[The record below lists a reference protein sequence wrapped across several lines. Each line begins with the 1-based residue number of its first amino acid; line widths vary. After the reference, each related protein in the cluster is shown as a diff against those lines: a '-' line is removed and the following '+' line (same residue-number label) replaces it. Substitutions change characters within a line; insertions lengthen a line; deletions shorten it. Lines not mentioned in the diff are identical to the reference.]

1 MNCDKDPKE
10 IKKIKQTWKERAW
23 ARETTVWRDA
33 RKTDMKGGRFGEG
46 KRARAQDWKWA
57 RSCCLYT
64 PSCTVSLATL
74 ELSALQTEPLF
85 MPYRFIPQTC
95 VCDAWVMRKAPMQT
109 TPLPLSVWILLSVW
123 EWTHTFLHQYASV
136 CVSNAVALLWVPPS
150 SSLLASVL
158 STPQSV
164 DRHILYPLLLECSC
178 FALAYLWPPWMQL
191 RKSCLSLEGKS
202 SLEAFGGNC
211 FMLKTIGFAL
221 CVSLG

>member
-1 MNCDKDPKE
+1 MERESVSERNDSVKRCKKDRYEGREVWGGEKSQSTRLKVSE
-10 IKKIKQTWKERAW
+10 IILFVYAFVYCISCHAW
-23 ARETTVWRDA
+23 
-33 RKTDMKGGRFGEG
+33 
-46 KRARAQDWKWA
+46 
-57 RSCCLYT
+57 
-64 PSCTVSLATL
+64 TVSSPNWATL
-74 ELSALQTEPLF
+74 YAIQIYSTNV
-85 MPYRFIPQTC
+85 C
-95 VCDAWVMRKAPMQT
+95 VCDAWVMRKTPMHT

-178 FALAYLWPPWMQL
+178 FAQAYLWPPWMQL

-211 FMLKTIGFAL
+211 FMLKIIGFAL